1 MHDDSYKYELN
12 EYLFIYDSIV
22 EATRAVRRVRVLD
35 RMTLG
40 GKAMYVVV
48 PTKVT
53 NPEPINVWEEDLDF
67 APHAYHLTPFDRA
80 LWLKNTKG
88 RARLAEFDHSKYC
101 KPRNMIVNGK
111 RRPTLL
117 HRVPWYNTDDEASPR
132 GASGC
137 AQRKKN
143 KKNNRKQKGE

>member
-1 MHDDSYKYELN
+1 MGENAYKYELG

-35 RMTLG
+35 RMILG
-40 GKAMYVVV
+40 GKAMYVVA

-67 APHAYHLTPFDRA
+67 APHCYHLTPFDRA
-80 LWLKNTKG
+80 LWLKKTKG
-88 RARLAEFDHSKYC
+88 RARLAEFDHSKYR
-101 KPRNMIVNGK
+101 KPRNMIVKGK

-117 HRVPWYNTDDEASPR
+117 HRAPWYNTDDEASPR

-137 AQRKKN
+137 AVRKN
-143 KKNNRKQKGE
+143 KNSSKGK